1 LFEVAADTL
10 KRAKDIGEA
19 DALRDA
25 LASTSLDTVVGR
37 IDFSKGPMKNVAK
50 TPLAGGQWRKSTGGK
65 GKYQLVIVDN
75 SQAAMIPVAD
85 KLQPIA

>member
-1 LFEVAADTL
+1 
-10 KRAKDIGEA
+10 
-19 DALRDA
+19 
-25 LASTSLDTVVGR
+25 
-37 IDFSKGPMKNVAK
+37 MKNVAK